1 MLYIGVRAVRI
12 ERLQCVWRYTMTRRQ
27 KDPLRT
33 LTQEE
38 RRHLEHL
45 SRASSAPAAYVA
57 RAKSVLA
64 VAAGHSYTAAV
75 HLAGRRSGDAV
86 AHLVARFNKEGM
98 SAIESRHGGGP
109 VPIYTERERERILSE
124 AQRPPKREEDHTAT
138 WSLKTL
144 QHALRVAADGL
155 PNISTYTIWCV
166 LRDAGWSWQQA
177 RSWCPT
183 GTAWRKRQGKL
194 VLVRDPD
201 TEPKKS

>member
-1 MLYIGVRAVRI
+1 
-12 ERLQCVWRYTMTRRQ
+12 MTRRQ
-27 KDPLRT
+27 KDPLRV

-38 RRHLEHL
+38 QTRLEHL
-45 SRASSAPAAYVA
+45 SRASSAPAAQVA

-64 VAAGHSYTAAV
+64 VAAGHSYTAAAQF
-75 HLAGRRSGDAV
+75 AGRRSGDAV
-86 AHLVARFNKEGM
+86 AHLVTRFNKEGL
-98 SAIESRHGGGP
+98 SAIEPRHGGGP
-109 VPIYTERERERILSE
+109 VPTYTERERERILSE
-124 AQRPPKREEDHTAT
+124 AQRPPDRERDHTAT

-144 QHALRVAADGL
+144 QHSLRVAPDGL
-155 PNISTYTIWCV
+155 PNISTYTVWCV